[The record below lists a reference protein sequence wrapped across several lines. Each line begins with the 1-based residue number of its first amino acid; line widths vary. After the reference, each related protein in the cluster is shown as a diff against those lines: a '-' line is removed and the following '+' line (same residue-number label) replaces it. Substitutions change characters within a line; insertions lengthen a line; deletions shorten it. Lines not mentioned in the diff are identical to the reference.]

1 MKTRMTRTSLLA
13 NLATDKPKGC
23 ALIYRYIVEHTQSNY
38 KQIATGLKM
47 PVPTVLGRINDLM
60 YIHQLIKITGVK
72 DNLQLYSERQNADP
86 LNIRP
91 KSQAEI
97 LAEKLEAL
105 RQYCRITQRRV
116 NEIHNEYIASKLQTK
131 LEI

>member
-60 YIHQLIKITGVK
+60 YIHQLIKITGIS
-72 DNLQLYSERQNADP
+72 NNMQLYSERNETDP

-97 LAEKLEAL
+97 LTEKLEAV
-105 RQYCRITQRRV
+105 RQHCRLTERHV
-116 NEIHNEYIASKLQTK
+116 NEIYQNYILSKLQIKMK
-131 LEI
+131 L